1 MLTRERIDPGCVAF
15 AAFGEEAPGGCRCA
29 EAGGET
35 GLFSIAH
42 EFAGPLPVEE
52 EEGGWVLPELRH
64 GRGFL
69 S

>member
-29 EAGGET
+29 EAGGEA
-35 GLFSIAH
+35 GLFGIAH
-42 EFAGPLPVEE
+42 EFAGALLVQERD
-52 EEGGWVLPELRH
+52 GGWVLQELRH